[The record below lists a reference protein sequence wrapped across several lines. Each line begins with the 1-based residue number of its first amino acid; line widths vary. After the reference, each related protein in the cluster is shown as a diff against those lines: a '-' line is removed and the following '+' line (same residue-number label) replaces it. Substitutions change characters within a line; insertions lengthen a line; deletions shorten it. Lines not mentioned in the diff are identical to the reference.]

1 MKSQDEIS
9 KRQKS
14 SQDNSIADFVFGFS
28 ANECSF
34 PNWKFQVTHDS
45 SYADLQQQ
53 YEMWTNMNLD

>member
-53 YEMWTNMNLD
+53 YEM